1 MKVRLRS
8 LENRETLGIEVPV
21 PCSLRQFKLILSQRL
36 PSSPNPDSIHLSLNR
51 VDEIQ
56 SLFPDEET
64 LQALGIASGDLIF
77 FVVGPEGFSS
87 ETLTTN
93 SNSSTQPSI
102 SLHQTGSRNSKNSQL
117 GYIDEPESSG
127 LKTKRCD
134 LLEGMVIDAAGEDNN
149 GKFTL
154 EGVGDGESFS
164 FPGFLRKVFADELV
178 SSDDGSRC
186 HKLLV
191 IAVHAVL
198 LESGFIG
205 FDMNLKTEITRFQ
218 FQGNW
223 PCNMSLFYTLPGL
236 IGNSIPLS
244 EYQNGVIMLK
254 FQSMGTF
261 LNVYGCLKDASTVH
275 SVRLKEDELV
285 SILNIA
291 WANCGLR
298 DEITSKDGISLISPA
313 TELFNF
319 WKMVKD
325 KLALQLLIDLCE
337 RAGLELPPCFM
348 RLPPDVILK
357 ILESLPGDD
366 IARMSCVSSGL
377 KYLSSD
383 NDLWKQ
389 KYLEQFGP
397 AATSNGQ
404 CNWKKKFAESWK
416 NSKTRGMMV
425 VHFPWKRHAYPTP
438 RYGRISRRP
447 ILPLGF
453 RGDHDILGMVPEFHP
468 LVPSRTHVPRCN
480 LGGFFNRNRFD

>member
-1 MKVRLRS
+1 MKLRLRS

-21 PCSLRQFKLILSQRL
+21 PCSLQQFKLILSQRL
-36 PSSPNPDSIHLSLNR
+36 PSSPNPNSIHLSLNR

-64 LQALGIASGDLIF
+64 LQALGITSGDLIF
-77 FVVGPEGFSS
+77 FMVGLEGFS
-87 ETLTTN
+87 ETLSTN
-93 SNSSTQPSI
+93 SNSNSQPSI
-102 SLHQTGSRNSKNSQL
+102 SLHSTGSQNSKNSQL
-117 GYIDEPESSG
+117 GHIDEPESSG
-127 LKTKRCD
+127 LKTKRGD
-134 LLEGMVIDAAGEDNN
+134 SLDGMATDAAGEDND

-164 FPGFLRKVFADELV
+164 FPRFLRKIFADELG

-198 LESGFIG
+198 LDSGFVG

-218 FQGNW
+218 FQGDW
-223 PCNMSLFYTLPGL
+223 PCNLSLFYTLPGL
-236 IGNSIPLS
+236 IGNFIPIS

-261 LNVYGCLKDASTVH
+261 LNVYGCLKDASAVH

-285 SILNIA
+285 SFLNIA

-298 DEITSKDGISLISPA
+298 DDITSKDGISLTSPA

-325 KLALQLLIDLCE
+325 ELALHLLIDLCE

-348 RLPPDVILK
+348 RLPPDVNLK

-366 IARMSCVSSGL
+366 IARMSCVSSEFR
-377 KYLSSD
+377 YLSSND
-383 NDLWKQ
+383 DLWKQ
-389 KYLEQFGP
+389 KYLAQFGP
-397 AATSNGQ
+397 AATSNGW
-404 CNWKKKFAESWK
+404 CNWKNKFAESWK

-425 VHFPWKRHAYPTP
+425 GPFPLNRHSRP
-438 RYGRISRRP
+438 RYGRMSRHP

-453 RGDHDILGMVPEFHP
+453 RGDHDILGMVPEFQP
-468 LVPSRTHVPRCN
+468 LFPSRTHVPRCN
-480 LGGFFNRNRFD
+480 LGGFFNRRRS